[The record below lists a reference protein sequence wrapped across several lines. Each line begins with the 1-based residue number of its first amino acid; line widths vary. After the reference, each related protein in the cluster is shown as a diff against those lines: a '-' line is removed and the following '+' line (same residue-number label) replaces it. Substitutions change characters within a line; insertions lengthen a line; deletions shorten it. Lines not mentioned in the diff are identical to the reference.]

1 VIRVAVRHAFGEA
14 WSIARS
20 GPGLTAVA
28 VGLISIALY
37 IPGLVL
43 LLTQNV
49 ARLASTAEQPASVVA
64 TVAAG
69 GDARGLA
76 AAIAADPNVAQ
87 VRIVGPAAARR
98 RFEATFPDLKAP
110 LARLEGMELPT
121 TLEVVLRR
129 GAPAGAGAAVATDA
143 RRRPGVEE
151 VQEEEPFEIRFRDF
165 LRVIRVFAYVLG
177 AVLCAAAMLSV
188 ASAVRLALDQH
199 RDEIDIMRLMG
210 ATEAK
215 IRTPFWLHGALEGAV
230 GGLALPRRVAAPDPL
245 PLLGEVLFARGRRG
259 LSGRRR
265 GGGVPGRG
273 PVGGES
279 QTLGE
284 GADVPSSHAGRG
296 RPAGG
301 ARRTP
306 PVRLGLRTG
315 RPRAPGSRLAAP
327 EGPPDCLLIHDSQI

>member
-230 GGLALPRRVAAPDPL
+230 GGLVALL
-245 PLLGEVLFARGRRG
+245 LLGATYFA
-259 LSGRRR
+259 
-265 GGGVPGRG
+265 
-273 PVGGES
+273 
-279 QTLGE
+279 
-284 GADVPSSHAGRG
+284 A
-296 RPAGG
+296 
-301 ARRTP
+301 
-306 PVRLGLRTG
+306 
-315 RPRAPGSRLAAP
+315 SRFLAASP
-327 EGPPDCLLIHDSQI
+327 HPILSLFWVKFFSPAVVAVFPAAGAGAGFLGAALSVGKAKL

>member
-69 GDARGLA
+69 GDARA
-76 AAIAADPNVAQ
+76 IADAIAADPNVSR
-87 VRIVGPAAARR
+87 VRIVGPDAARR
-98 RFEATFPDLKAP
+98 RFETTFPDLKEP
-110 LARLEGMELPT
+110 LGRLEGMELPT

-129 GAPAGAGAAVATDA
+129 GAPAGAGAAVAAQA
-143 RRRPGVEE
+143 RRRPGIEE
-151 VQEEEPFEIRFRDF
+151 VQEEEPFEVRFRDF
-165 LRVIRVFAYVLG
+165 LRVIRAFAYALG
-177 AVLCAAAMLSV
+177 AVLCAAAVLSV

-230 GGLALPRRVAAPDPL
+230 GGVVALL
-245 PLLGEVLFARGRRG
+245 LLGATYFAASRFLAASPHPILSLFWVQFF
-259 LSGRRR
+259 S
-265 GGGVPGRG
+265 
-273 PVGGES
+273 
-279 QTLGE
+279 
-284 GADVPSSHAGRG
+284 
-296 RPAGG
+296 
-301 ARRTP
+301 P
-306 PVRLGLRTG
+306 PVVAVFPVAGAGAGFLG
-315 RPRAPGSRLAAP
+315 AALSV
-327 EGPPDCLLIHDSQI
+327 GKAKL

>member
-1 VIRVAVRHAFGEA
+1 MIRVAVRHAFGEA

-64 TVAAG
+64 TVAPG
-69 GDARGLA
+69 GDARVLA
-76 AAIAADPNVAQ
+76 AAIGADPEVAQ
-87 VRIVGPAAARR
+87 VRIVWPAAARR
-98 RFEATFPDLKAP
+98 RFEATFPDLKEP
-110 LARLEGMELPT
+110 LARMEGMELPT

-129 GAPAGAGAAVATDA
+129 DARPAAGRAVAA
-143 RRRPGVEE
+143 SAARRPGIAE
-151 VQEEEPFEIRFRDF
+151 VQEEAPFEVRFRDF
-165 LRVIRVFAYVLG
+165 LAVIRAFAYALG
-177 AVLCAAAMLSV
+177 AVLCGAAVLSV

-230 GGLALPRRVAAPDPL
+230 GGAVALLLLGATYLAAERILASSPHPILALFWVRFFSPGVVAIFPAAGAAAGF
-245 PLLGEVLFARGRRG
+245 LGAA
-259 LSGRRR
+259 LS
-265 GGGVPGRG
+265 
-273 PVGGES
+273 VGKAK
-279 QTLGE
+279 L
-284 GADVPSSHAGRG
+284 
-296 RPAGG
+296 
-301 ARRTP
+301 
-306 PVRLGLRTG
+306 
-315 RPRAPGSRLAAP
+315 
-327 EGPPDCLLIHDSQI
+327 

>member
-1 VIRVAVRHAFGEA
+1 MIRVAVRHAFGEA

-28 VGLISIALY
+28 IGLISIALY

-69 GDARGLA
+69 GDARALA
-76 AAIAADPNVAQ
+76 DAIAADPDVSR

-98 RFEATFPDLKAP
+98 RFETTFPDLKEP

-129 GAPAGAGAAVATDA
+129 GAPSEAGAAVAAHT
-143 RRRPGVEE
+143 RRRPGIEE
-151 VQEEEPFEIRFRDF
+151 VQEEEPFEVRFRDF
-165 LRVIRVFAYVLG
+165 LGVIRAFAYALG
-177 AVLCAAAMLSV
+177 AVLCAAAVLSV

-230 GGLALPRRVAAPDPL
+230 GGVVALL
-245 PLLGEVLFARGRRG
+245 LLGATYFTASRFLAASPHPILSLFWVQFF
-259 LSGRRR
+259 S
-265 GGGVPGRG
+265 
-273 PVGGES
+273 
-279 QTLGE
+279 
-284 GADVPSSHAGRG
+284 
-296 RPAGG
+296 
-301 ARRTP
+301 P
-306 PVRLGLRTG
+306 PVVAVFPAAGAGAGFLG
-315 RPRAPGSRLAAP
+315 AALSV
-327 EGPPDCLLIHDSQI
+327 GKAKL